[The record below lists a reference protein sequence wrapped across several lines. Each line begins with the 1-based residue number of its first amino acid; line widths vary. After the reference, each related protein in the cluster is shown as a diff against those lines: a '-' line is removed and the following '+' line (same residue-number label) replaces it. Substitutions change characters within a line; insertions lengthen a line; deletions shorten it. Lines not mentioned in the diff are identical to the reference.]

1 MIKDIIA
8 NDFKVYLH
16 LVFGKHLDNEITHTN
31 ISINK
36 ELSDT
41 LKKICINYVNEIKE
55 EEKFIEDFNIVGS
68 NDGVIEKYDI
78 TNNFMGIPNILDLL
92 NDENRLTINDE
103 DELKEYKYFIIE
115 VLYRDEKFYFVRKP
129 AKPNALKKGM
139 VLTKDRGKYKLLEE
153 NELLVFDD
161 KIDFIATNDEYYIFK
176 RSIFE
181 SSYDFTP
188 VYDYLVNSVLEN
200 EILKEKID
208 NFDEL
213 LIDINN
219 NLSLKKR
226 VANMFDSQN
235 TTLFLEKIDTTI
247 KINERY
253 GLNLQIED
261 NKLVY
266 EDREQAKHI
275 VALMQDAYY
284 ETYIGKEQGTD
295 TRR

>member
-115 VLYRDEKFYFVRKP
+115 
-129 AKPNALKKGM
+129 
-139 VLTKDRGKYKLLEE
+139 
-153 NELLVFDD
+153 
-161 KIDFIATNDEYYIFK
+161 
-176 RSIFE
+176 
-181 SSYDFTP
+181 
-188 VYDYLVNSVLEN
+188 
-200 EILKEKID
+200 
-208 NFDEL
+208 
-213 LIDINN
+213 
-219 NLSLKKR
+219 
-226 VANMFDSQN
+226 
-235 TTLFLEKIDTTI
+235 
-247 KINERY
+247 
-253 GLNLQIED
+253 D